1 MTKRDQIIESEVNWL
16 KQESIDLI
24 YFQVIQHVGS
34 LLEEFDFFDAT
45 DFINMGYIETDDDD
59 DDDFDLDAE
68 FENLFGDD

>member
-1 MTKRDQIIESEVNWL
+1 MSDSEYEEDEVV
-16 KQESIDLI
+16 QESIDLI

-59 DDDFDLDAE
+59 DDDDDDFDLDAE
-68 FENLFGDD
+68 FESLFGDD